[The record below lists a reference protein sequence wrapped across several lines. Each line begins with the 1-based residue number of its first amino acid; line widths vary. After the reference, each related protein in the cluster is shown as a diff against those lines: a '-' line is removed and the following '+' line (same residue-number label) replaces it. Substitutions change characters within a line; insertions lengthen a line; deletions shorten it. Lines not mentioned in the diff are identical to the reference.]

1 MRIIHS
7 MENSDGLQHI
17 LAEYFGADVAATGV
31 GRHVSQLERH
41 GDLTRWRA
49 ARAEL
54 PQVATGWRMEQGRLI
69 AGDLAANQAALNELL
84 KTFIPWRKGP
94 LQLGGVVIETEWRSD
109 MKWDRIAA
117 HLDLA
122 GKKVLDVGAG
132 NGYFGWRM
140 LAEGAALVVGCDP
153 TQLFVIQHEVI
164 GHFAG
169 PVPNVLLALRLEELP
184 EGLASFDTVF
194 SMGVLYHRR
203 DHQAHLSDLAARL
216 KPGGELVLETLVIPG
231 DDEAVLVPD
240 DRYANMRNVHAL
252 PTVPML
258 ERWLKQAGYID
269 IRSID
274 VTPTTSSEQRS
285 TDWMPFHSLAQAL
298 DPHDASKT
306 IEGHPAPLRAVV
318 LARY

>member
-1 MRIIHS
+1 
-7 MENSDGLQHI
+7 
-17 LAEYFGADVAATGV
+17 
-31 GRHVSQLERH
+31 
-41 GDLTRWRA
+41 
-49 ARAEL
+49 
-54 PQVATGWRMEQGRLI
+54 
-69 AGDLAANQAALNELL
+69 
-84 KTFIPWRKGP
+84 
-94 LQLGGVVIETEWRSD
+94 
-109 MKWDRIAA
+109 
-117 HLDLA
+117 
-122 GKKVLDVGAG
+122 
-132 NGYFGWRM
+132 
-140 LAEGAALVVGCDP
+140 VVGCDP

-203 DHQAHLSDLAARL
+203 DHQAHLSDLAARI
-216 KPGGELVLETLVIPG
+216 KSGGELVLETLVIPG

-306 IEGHPAPLRAVV
+306 MEGHPAPLRAVV